1 MINPK
6 KIVEYLFPKFYVKL
20 VKYKNCIKFSKVKTK
35 LHEFEGLHKIRLKK
49 YTNTFFGYYDKS
61 SFNPQ
66 NDNFLIF
73 HANNRN
79 PLKVPSAKKATD
91 IILYDLNKKDYRI
104 IGKTYCWNWQQGAR
118 LHWIDEDNIVYN
130 WFDKEELKYKCIKKN
145 ISDNSEIAF
154 PFPVQDSFKN
164 DFFISINYVTLNKT
178 RPDYGYR
185 NIKKENNNKNNAVY
199 KVSFTTGVSE
209 KLFTINDI
217 KDLLKIKNNNYIK
230 RSRINHIMINPNGGK
245 FIFLFR
251 YYYKYSLKHV
261 LLAYNF
267 RNKQLHILINNEM
280 ISHYCWLDNDNII
293 FWGII
298 KNKSDYFQFN
308 TETQKMQCLSTNLPD
323 GHPSVLNDHTIV
335 TDTYPDNKRNRRLLL
350 VDIKENNI
358 KELLTSFEPCKFVGE
373 TRCDLHPHPHKN
385 RIHFDSIENGVR
397 ELSILELDS

>member
-1 MINPK
+1 
-6 KIVEYLFPKFYVKL
+6 
-20 VKYKNCIKFSKVKTK
+20 
-35 LHEFEGLHKIRLKK
+35 LHKIRLKK

-61 SFNPQ
+61 SFNPK